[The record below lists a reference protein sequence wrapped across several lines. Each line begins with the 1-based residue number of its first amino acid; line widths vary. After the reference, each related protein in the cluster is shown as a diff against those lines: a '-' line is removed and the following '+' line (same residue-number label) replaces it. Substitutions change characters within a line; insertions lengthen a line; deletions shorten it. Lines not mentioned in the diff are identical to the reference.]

1 MCPGFIQTIQPEV
14 QTMINTI
21 SAIGFL
27 RQVFPVLLL
36 VAGSGFVQGCADYRV
51 TVPDSHPRDINY
63 QGRTVYALAWGAWY
77 DPQVLEADCGRET
90 INDVV
95 IKRNYLHDLASVFT
109 FGIWMPIEVN
119 FRCASERIRPGHIP

>member
-1 MCPGFIQTIQPEV
+1 MCSQPLF
-14 QTMINTI
+14 QQSAGGTDMKKII
-21 SAIGFL
+21 LAIGSPRAIFA
-27 RQVFPVLLL
+27 VLVL
-36 VAGSGFVQGCADYRV
+36 VAGSMFVEGCADYHV
-51 TVPDSHPRDINY
+51 TVPDSHPNDINY
-63 QGRTVYALAWGAWY
+63 QGRTVNALVWGKWY

-119 FRCASERIRPGHIP
+119 FRCASDRVRPGHIP

>member
-1 MCPGFIQTIQPEV
+1 MK
-14 QTMINTI
+14 NTI
-21 SAIGFL
+21 SAIGLL

-36 VAGSGFVQGCADYRV
+36 VAGLASVLGCADYRV
-51 TVPDSHPRDINY
+51 TVPDSQPSDINY
-63 QGRTVYALAWGAWY
+63 KGRTVYALAWGKWY

-119 FRCASERIRPGHIP
+119 FRCASERPRSGVIR